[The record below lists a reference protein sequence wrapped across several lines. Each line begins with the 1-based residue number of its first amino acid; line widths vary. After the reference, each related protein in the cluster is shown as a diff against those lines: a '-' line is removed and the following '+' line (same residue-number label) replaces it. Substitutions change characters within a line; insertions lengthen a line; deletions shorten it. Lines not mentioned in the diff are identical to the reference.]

1 MGYFVKAKQEKA
13 IWLQKAKDMEGLLN
27 VSSEDVKLQVHIIEL
42 DESDL
47 KLIHAFK
54 DTIEPQVEDI
64 VDSFYVTILQ
74 VPELKEIINK
84 HSTVEK
90 LRKTLI
96 SHMLSLFNGVIDD
109 QFVELRKKVAKTHYR
124 IGLQPR
130 WYPSGFQSVQ
140 NFLQKLVFEHS
151 KNGEE
156 QQMLIS
162 AIGKKLNLE
171 QQLVLEAYEAEN
183 VRVRENQ

>member
-13 IWLQKAKDMEGLLN
+13 IWLQKAKNMEGLLN

-54 DTIEPQVEDI
+54 DAIEPRVEDI

-96 SHMLSLFNGVIDD
+96 SHMLSLFIGVIEGNIMDSKEMERAI
-109 QFVELRKKVAKTHYR
+109 QGLVGVIQEIGHSSQEVSGQAGILNITANEL
-124 IGLQPR
+124 
-130 WYPSGFQSVQ
+130 
-140 NFLQKLVFEHS
+140 
-151 KNGEE
+151 
-156 QQMLIS
+156 
-162 AIGKKLNLE
+162 
-171 QQLVLEAYEAEN
+171 
-183 VRVRENQ
+183 